1 MNDENDL
8 KEKVKK
14 IILHAITA
22 EDCSPCND
30 LYMLRVDGF
39 DGIVYRLNDTAW
51 KIVALIA
58 EETATEE
65 TTPEETT
72 PSLPTFPDED
82 HSFHWFVGADGSKV
96 IYLRF
101 DFGDNLPWRVEDET
115 WSSGAQLIADHPE
128 LFPLTEVGVEAR
140 DE

>member
-39 DGIVYRLNDTAW
+39 DGIEYRLNDTAG

-58 EETATEE
+58 EKTAT
-65 TTPEETT
+65 EETT

-82 HSFHWFVGADGSKV
+82 HSFHWFVGADGSTV

-101 DFGDNLPWRVEDET
+101 DYGDNLPWRVEGDGWLSPT
-115 WSSGAQLIADHPE
+115 NFAQLHPE
-128 LFPLTEVGVEAR
+128 VFPLTEVAR
-140 DE
+140 